1 MERLLNMDDDR
12 LMLLFVVMFVMVLS
26 VKVSYKLLCTICHK
40 IYIGSGVVLD
50 CINSCSLPSY
60 YDVSS

>member
-26 VKVSYKLLCTICHK
+26 VKV
-40 IYIGSGVVLD
+40 GG
-50 CINSCSLPSY
+50 
-60 YDVSS
+60 